1 MDLLSFVSFF
11 DLAKIKWIWYYWSW
25 GGKMSTTA
33 VHTIKPMQHMT
44 KLYGPY
50 KTGWPQCF
58 LTHFVYRLL
67 SKQDEWICLLCSQKH
82 HLYLVRGYIQ
92 CQKVI
97 AFLVSLWILS
107 LFHAA
112 TNSSFIPAENGTLFP
127 PMPLQPSLHD
137 NQNLKH
143 KAWGEV
149 WYVSCV
155 LIRTLSPQPSITLQL
170 SFTNSH
176 THSMDTDIHTKYTHD
191 HRLKDSDFALGFF
204 SRTPHM
210 MVLL

>member
-1 MDLLSFVSFF
+1 MFLQSR
-11 DLAKIKWIWYYWSW
+11 
-25 GGKMSTTA
+25 
-33 VHTIKPMQHMT
+33 QRMT
-44 KLYGPY
+44 RLYGPY
-50 KTGWPQCF
+50 KTGWPQCI
-58 LTHFVYRLL
+58 LTHLFIGFYLN
-67 SKQDEWICLLCSQKH
+67 KDEWICLLCSQTH
-82 HLYLVRGYIQ
+82 HLFLVRCYIQ

-155 LIRTLSPQPSITLQL
+155 LIHMLSSQPSI
-170 SFTNSH
+170 SH
-176 THSMDTDIHTKYTHD
+176 TYTHIQWTHTHTHKIHTWSWTEGQWFCSW
-191 HRLKDSDFALGFF
+191 LFF
-204 SRTPHM
+204 QGHHNWWFTVIS
-210 MVLL
+210 LS